1 MSVTKTIIS
10 DVIVPEVFNPYVIQ
24 RTAELSAFYQSGIIA
39 RNPELDRL
47 ASSGGKLINMPFWE
61 DLTGDDEVL
70 SDTEA
75 LTVGKITAKQD
86 VAVLLARGKAWSVN
100 DLAKALSGDDPMAA
114 IGDLVAAYW
123 ARRFQA
129 ILIKTLDGIFSHATT
144 DAGTIAIDDGEQGG
158 DATFGM
164 DTNKHDISGAPDAED
179 DDVISA
185 KTAVDAIYK
194 LGDNADKLTGFAMH
208 SATVAK
214 LTKDD
219 LIETIP
225 PSEGK
230 PAVRMFLGKPVVVD
244 DSLPVSNGVY
254 TTYIFGAGAFGWGE
268 GGAPVPVET
277 ARDALAG
284 DDILIHRRHFILHP
298 RGVAFQNKVVTGAT
312 PSNDELANPQNWKR
326 VYEPKN
332 VRIVQFK
339 HKLVTAYSSGT

>member
-1 MSVTKTIIS
+1 MPEVTKTIIS
-10 DVIVPEVFNPYVIQ
+10 DVIVPEVFNPYVIE

-47 ASSGGKLINMPFWE
+47 ASSGGRLLNMPFWE
-61 DLTGDDEVL
+61 DLDGDDEVL
-70 SDTEA
+70 SDTTA
-75 LTVGKITAKQD
+75 LTVDKITAKQD
-86 VAVLLARGKAWSVN
+86 VAALLTRGKAWSVN

-114 IGDLVAAYW
+114 IGDLVAEYW
-123 ARRFQA
+123 ARRFNV
-129 ILIKTLDGIFSHATT
+129 ILIKTLDGIFGH
-144 DAGTIAIDDGEQGG
+144 DDTE
-158 DATFGM
+158 M
-164 DTNKHDISGAPDAED
+164 DTNQHDISAGVGEAA
-179 DDVISA
+179 VIDA

-230 PAVRMFLGKPVVVD
+230 PAVRTFLGKPVVVD
-244 DSLPVSNGVY
+244 DSLPNDNGVY

-298 RGVAFQNKVVTGAT
+298 RGVAFQDEVVTGAT
-312 PSNDELANPQNWKR
+312 PSNTDLADYENWER

-339 HKLVTAYSSGT
+339 HRLAAVSQA

>member
-1 MSVTKTIIS
+1 MAKTVIT
-10 DVIVPEVFNPYVIQ
+10 DVIVPEVFNPYVIE

-39 RNPELDRL
+39 RTPELDRL
-47 ASSGGKLINMPFWE
+47 ASSGGRLLNMPFWE
-61 DLTGDDEVL
+61 DLDGDDEVL
-70 SDTEA
+70 SDTTA
-75 LTVGKITAKQD
+75 LTVDKITAKQD
-86 VAVLLARGKAWSVN
+86 VAALLTRGKAWSVN

-114 IGDLVAAYW
+114 IGDLVAEYW
-123 ARRFQA
+123 ARRFQV
-129 ILIKTLDGIFSHATT
+129 ILIKTLDGIFGDNAT
-144 DAGTIAIDDGEQGG
+144 E
-158 DATFGM
+158 M
-164 DTNKHDISGAPDAED
+164 DTNKHDISSETGDAA
-179 DDVISA
+179 VIDA

-230 PAVRMFLGKPVVVD
+230 PAVRTFLGKPVVVD
-244 DSLPVSNGVY
+244 DSLPNANGVY

-298 RGVAFQNKVVTGAT
+298 RGVAFKNANLNDGSGGTNAT
-312 PSNDELANPQNWKR
+312 PSNDNLANSLNWER

-339 HKLVTAYSSGT
+339 HRLEQASV

>member
-1 MSVTKTIIS
+1 MPETVTKTTIG
-10 DVIVPEVFNPYVIQ
+10 DVIVPAVFNPYVIQ

-47 ASSGGKLINMPFWE
+47 ASSGGKLVNMPFWE
-61 DLTGDDEVL
+61 DLTGPDEVL
-70 SDTEA
+70 SDKTA
-75 LTVGKITAKQD
+75 LTVGKIEAGQD
-86 VAVLLARGKAWSVN
+86 VAALLARGRAWSVN

-129 ILIKTLDGIFSHATT
+129 ILIKTLDGIFGH
-144 DAGTIAIDDGEQGG
+144 DDTE
-158 DATFGM
+158 M
-164 DTNKHDISGAPDAED
+164 YTNQHDISSAPTAED

-214 LTKDD
+214 LAKDD
-219 LIETIP
+219 LIEYIK
-225 PSEGK
+225 PSEGAAEV
-230 PAVRMFLGKPVVVD
+230 PYFLGKRVVVD
-244 DSLPVSNGVY
+244 DGLPVSSGVY

-268 GGAPVPVET
+268 GGAPVPTET
-277 ARDALAG
+277 ARDALSG
-284 DDILIHRRHFILHP
+284 DDILVNRRHFILHP
-298 RGVAFQNKVVTGAT
+298 RGVAFQNNQVSGPT
-312 PSNDELANPQNWKR
+312 PSNTELADYRNWLR
-326 VYEPKN
+326 VYERKN

-339 HKLVTAYSSGT
+339 HKLVTAYSSGS

>member
-1 MSVTKTIIS
+1 MSVTKTVIS
-10 DVIVPEVFNPYVIQ
+10 DVIVPEVFNPYVIE

-39 RNPELDRL
+39 RTPELDRL
-47 ASSGGKLINMPFWE
+47 ASSGGKLLNMPFWE

-70 SDTEA
+70 SDSTA
-75 LTVGKITAKQD
+75 LTVGKITAAQD
-86 VAVLLARGKAWSVN
+86 VAALLTRGRAWSVN

-114 IGDLVAAYW
+114 IGDLVASYW
-123 ARRFQA
+123 ARRFQT
-129 ILIKTLDGIFSHATT
+129 ILIKTLDGIF
-144 DAGTIAIDDGEQGG
+144 GN
-158 DATFGM
+158 DATEM
-164 DTNKHDISGAPDAED
+164 NTNQHDISSNPAAKD

-244 DSLPVSNGVY
+244 DSLPVNTDTGVY

-298 RGVAFQNKVVTGAT
+298 RGVAFQNKQLGADGGGTNAT
-312 PSNDELANPQNWKR
+312 PSNDNLADYRNWLR
-326 VYEPKN
+326 VYESKN

-339 HKLVTAYSSGT
+339 HKLVTTYSAAQ

>member
-1 MSVTKTIIS
+1 MSGVTKTIIS
-10 DVIVPEVFNPYVIQ
+10 DVIVPAVFNPYVIE

-39 RNPELDRL
+39 RTPALDVL
-47 ASSGGKLINMPFWE
+47 ASSGGKLVNMPFWE
-61 DLTGDDEVL
+61 DLTGNDEVL
-70 SDTEA
+70 SDQTA
-75 LTVGKITAKQD
+75 LTVGKIRASQD
-86 VAVLLARGKAWSVN
+86 MAALLARGRAWSVN

-123 ARRFQA
+123 ARRFQV
-129 ILIKTLDGIFSHATT
+129 ILIETLNGIFGH
-144 DAGTIAIDDGEQGG
+144 DDTE
-158 DATFGM
+158 M
-164 DTNKHDISGAPDAED
+164 DTNQHDISGSATAED

-194 LGDNADKLTGFAMH
+194 LGDSADKLTGFAMH

-230 PAVRMFLGKPVVVD
+230 PAVRTFLGKPVVVD
-244 DSLPVSNGVY
+244 DSLPNAEGVY

-268 GGAPVPVET
+268 GGAPVPTET
-277 ARDALAG
+277 ARDALSG
-284 DDILIHRRHFILHP
+284 DDILINRRHFILHP
-298 RGVAFQNKVVTGAT
+298 RGVAFQNKQVDGPT
-312 PSNDELANPQNWKR
+312 PSNTELANPLNWKR
-326 VYEPKN
+326 VYESKN

-339 HKLVTAYSSGT
+339 HKLVTSYSANAGA

>member
-1 MSVTKTIIS
+1 MSEPTKTIIS
-10 DVIVPEVFNPYVIQ
+10 DVIVPAVFNPYVIQ

-39 RNPELDRL
+39 RTPELDRL
-47 ASSGGKLINMPFWE
+47 ASSGGKLVNMPFWE

-70 SDTEA
+70 SDSTA
-75 LTVGKITAKQD
+75 LTVGKIKAKQD
-86 VAVLLARGKAWSVN
+86 VAALLARGKAWSVN

-114 IGDLVAAYW
+114 IGDLVAEYW

-129 ILIKTLDGIFSHATT
+129 ILIKTLDGIFGDNAT
-144 DAGTIAIDDGEQGG
+144 E
-158 DATFGM
+158 M
-164 DTNKHDISGAPDAED
+164 YTNKHDISNGTGDAA
-179 DDVISA
+179 VIDA

-230 PAVRMFLGKPVVVD
+230 PAVRTFLGKPVVVD
-244 DSLPVSNGVY
+244 DGLPNAGGVY

-284 DDILIHRRHFILHP
+284 DDILVHRRHFILHP
-298 RGVAFQNKVVTGAT
+298 RGVAFKNVNLSGNNGTNAT
-312 PSNDELANPQNWKR
+312 PSNNNLADPQNWER

-339 HKLVTAYSSGT
+339 HRLAKSQG

>member
-1 MSVTKTIIS
+1 MTVKKTIIS
-10 DVIVPEVFNPYVIQ
+10 DVIVPEVFNPYVIE

-39 RNPELDRL
+39 RTPALDVL
-47 ASSGGKLINMPFWE
+47 ASSGGKLVNMPFWE
-61 DLTGDDEVL
+61 DLTGADEVL

-75 LTVGKITAKQD
+75 LTVGKIKAGQD
-86 VAVLLARGKAWSVN
+86 VAALLARGRAWSVN

-129 ILIKTLDGIFSHATT
+129 ILIKTLDGVFGNTAT
-144 DAGTIAIDDGEQGG
+144 Q
-158 DATFGM
+158 M
-164 DTNKHDISGAPDAED
+164 DTNKHDISGSATAED
-179 DDVISA
+179 DDVISS

-244 DSLPVSNGVY
+244 DSLPVNTGTGVY

-298 RGVAFQNKVVTGAT
+298 RGVAFKNANLSDGSEGTNAT
-312 PSNDELANPQNWKR
+312 PSNDNLANHLNWER
-326 VYEPKN
+326 VYDSKN

-339 HKLVTAYSSGT
+339 HKLVTTYSASAGN

>member
-1 MSVTKTIIS
+1 MAKTKIA
-10 DVIVPEVFNPYVIQ
+10 DVIVPEVFNPYVIE

-47 ASSGGKLINMPFWE
+47 ASSGGRLINMPFWE

-70 SDTEA
+70 SDTDA
-75 LTVGKITAKQD
+75 LTVGKITAAQD
-86 VAVLLARGKAWSVN
+86 VAALLARGRAWSVN

-114 IGDLVAAYW
+114 IGDLVAEYW

-129 ILIKTLDGIFSHATT
+129 ILIKTLDGVFGNTAT
-144 DAGTIAIDDGEQGG
+144 E
-158 DATFGM
+158 M
-164 DTNKHDISGAPDAED
+164 DTNKHDISTETGDAA
-179 DDVISA
+179 VIDA

-230 PAVRMFLGKPVVVD
+230 PAVRTFLGKPVVVD
-244 DSLPVSNGVY
+244 DSLPNDNGVY

-268 GGAPVPVET
+268 GGAPVPTET

-284 DDILIHRRHFILHP
+284 DDILVHRRHFILHP
-298 RGVAFQNKVVTGAT
+298 RGVAFQNASVAGAT
-312 PSNDELANPQNWKR
+312 PSNTELANYENWLR

-339 HKLVTAYSSGT
+339 HKLA

>member
-1 MSVTKTIIS
+1 MAKTVIA
-10 DVIVPEVFNPYVIQ
+10 DVIVPEVFNPYVVQ

-47 ASSGGKLINMPFWE
+47 ASSGGKLVNMPFWE
-61 DLTGDDEVL
+61 DLSGDDEVL
-70 SDTEA
+70 SDQTA
-75 LTVGKITAKQD
+75 LTVGKITAAQD
-86 VAVLLARGKAWSVN
+86 VAALLTRGRAWSVN

-114 IGDLVAAYW
+114 IGDLVADYW

-129 ILIKTLDGIFSHATT
+129 ILIKTLDGVFGNAAT
-144 DAGTIAIDDGEQGG
+144 E
-158 DATFGM
+158 M
-164 DTNKHDISGAPDAED
+164 DTNKHDISSKEGDAA
-179 DDVISA
+179 VIDA

-230 PAVRMFLGKPVVVD
+230 PAVRTFLGKPVVVD
-244 DSLPVSNGVY
+244 DSLPASGGVY

-284 DDILIHRRHFILHP
+284 DDILVHRRHFILHP
-298 RGVAFQNKVVTGAT
+298 RGVAFQNASVSGAT
-312 PSNDELANPQNWKR
+312 PSNTELANYENWKR
-326 VYEPKN
+326 VYESKN

-339 HKLVTAYSSGT
+339 HKLESAE

>member
-1 MSVTKTIIS
+1 MAKTVIA
-10 DVIVPEVFNPYVIQ
+10 DVIVPEVFNPYVIE

-39 RNPELDRL
+39 RTPELDRL
-47 ASSGGKLINMPFWE
+47 ASSGGRLINMPFWE

-70 SDTEA
+70 SDTDA
-75 LTVGKITAKQD
+75 LTVGKITAAQD
-86 VAVLLARGKAWSVN
+86 VAALLARGRAWSVN

-114 IGDLVAAYW
+114 IGNLVAEYW

-129 ILIKTLDGIFSHATT
+129 ILISTLNGIFSHNAT
-144 DAGTIAIDDGEQGG
+144 
-158 DATFGM
+158 GM
-164 DTNKHDISGAPDAED
+164 DTNKHDISEEDGDAA
-179 DDVISA
+179 VIDA

-230 PAVRMFLGKPVVVD
+230 PAVRTFLGKPVVVD
-244 DSLPVSNGVY
+244 DSLPVSDGVY

-284 DDILIHRRHFILHP
+284 DDILIHRRHFIMHP
-298 RGVAFQNKVVTGAT
+298 RGVAFQNAVVTGPT
-312 PSNDELANPQNWKR
+312 PSNDELANPQNWER

-339 HKLVTAYSSGT
+339 HKLA

>member
-10 DVIVPEVFNPYVIQ
+10 DVIVPEVFNPYVIE

-39 RNPELDRL
+39 RSPELDRL
-47 ASSGGKLINMPFWE
+47 ANSGGRLINMPFWE
-61 DLTGDDEVL
+61 DLDGADEVL

-75 LTVGKITAKQD
+75 LTVGKITADQD
-86 VAVLLARGKAWSVN
+86 VAALLARGRAWSVN

-123 ARRFQA
+123 ARRIQA
-129 ILIKTLDGIFSHATT
+129 ILIKTLDGIFGNTAT
-144 DAGTIAIDDGEQGG
+144 
-158 DATFGM
+158 GM
-164 DTNKHDISGAPDAED
+164 DTNKHDISSETGDAA
-179 DDVISA
+179 VIDA

-230 PAVRMFLGKPVVVD
+230 PAVRTFLGKPVVVD
-244 DSLPVSNGVY
+244 DSLPVSDGVY

-284 DDILIHRRHFILHP
+284 DDILVHRRHFILHP

>member
-1 MSVTKTIIS
+1 MAKTVID
-10 DVIVPEVFNPYVIQ
+10 DVIVPEVFNPYVIE

-39 RNPELDRL
+39 RTPALDAL
-47 ASSGGKLINMPFWE
+47 ARSGGRLLNMPFWE
-61 DLTGDDEVL
+61 DLSGADEVL
-70 SDTEA
+70 SDGSA
-75 LTVGKITAKQD
+75 LTPGKIEAGQD
-86 VAVLLARGKAWSVN
+86 VAALLMRGKAWAVN
-100 DLAKALSGDDPMAA
+100 DLAKALSGDDPMRAV
-114 IGDLVAAYW
+114 GDLVAAYW
-123 ARRFQA
+123 ARRFNV
-129 ILIKTLDGIFSHATT
+129 ILINILTGIF
-144 DAGTIAIDDGEQGG
+144 G
-158 DATFGM
+158 DAATKM
-164 DTNKHDISGAPDAED
+164 NTNKHDISNGTGDAA
-179 DDVISA
+179 VIDA

-194 LGDNADKLTGFAMH
+194 LGDSADKLTGFAMH

-230 PAVRMFLGKPVVVD
+230 PAVRTFLGKPVVVD
-244 DSLPVSNGVY
+244 DSLPVSSSDGVY

-298 RGVAFQNKVVTGAT
+298 RGVAFQNVDLSDGTTTGKNAT
-312 PSNDELANPQNWKR
+312 PSNTNLAAHANWER
-326 VYEPKN
+326 VYESKN

-339 HKLVTAYSSGT
+339 HRLTSVSSSSSTN

>member
-1 MSVTKTIIS
+1 
-10 DVIVPEVFNPYVIQ
+10 
-24 RTAELSAFYQSGIIA
+24 
-39 RNPELDRL
+39 
-47 ASSGGKLINMPFWE
+47 MPFWE

-70 SDTEA
+70 SDQTA
-75 LTVGKITAKQD
+75 LTVGKITASQD
-86 VAVLLARGKAWSVN
+86 VAALLARGRAWSVN

-114 IGDLVAAYW
+114 IGDLVASYW

-129 ILIKTLDGIFSHATT
+129 ILIKTLDGIFGNEAT
-144 DAGTIAIDDGEQGG
+144 E
-158 DATFGM
+158 M
-164 DTNKHDISGAPDAED
+164 DTNQHDISSNPAAKD

-230 PAVRMFLGKPVVVD
+230 PAVRMFLGKPVIVD
-244 DSLPVSNGVY
+244 DSLPVSEGVY

-298 RGVAFQNKVVTGAT
+298 RGVAFQNDPSIVGPT
-312 PSNDELANPQNWKR
+312 PSNDDLANYLNWKR
-326 VYEPKN
+326 VYESKN

-339 HKLVTAYSSGT
+339 HKLTTAFTSGT

>member
-1 MSVTKTIIS
+1 MPVTKTIIS

-39 RNPELDRL
+39 RTPELDRL
-47 ASSGGKLINMPFWE
+47 ASSGGKLLNMPFWE
-61 DLTGDDEVL
+61 DLTGADEVL
-70 SDTEA
+70 SDSTA
-75 LTVGKITAKQD
+75 LTVGKITAAQD
-86 VAVLLARGKAWSVN
+86 VAALLARGRAWSVN

-114 IGDLVAAYW
+114 IGDLVADYW
-123 ARRFQA
+123 SRRFQT
-129 ILIKTLDGIFSHATT
+129 ILIKTLDGIFGNNATL
-144 DAGTIAIDDGEQGG
+144 
-158 DATFGM
+158 M
-164 DTNKHDISGAPDAED
+164 NTNQHDITGTPGKDG

-230 PAVRMFLGKPVVVD
+230 PAVRMFLGKPVIVD
-244 DSLPVSNGVY
+244 DSLPVSEGVY

-284 DDILIHRRHFILHP
+284 DDILVHRRHFILHP
-298 RGVAFQNKVVTGAT
+298 RGVAFQNASVAGAT
-312 PSNDELANPQNWKR
+312 PSNAELATYTNWKR
-326 VYEPKN
+326 VYESKN

-339 HKLVTAYSSGT
+339 HKLTTAYSASTGT

>member
-1 MSVTKTIIS
+1 MSATKTIIS
-10 DVIVPEVFNPYVIQ
+10 DVIVPEVFNPYVIE

-61 DLTGDDEVL
+61 DLEGDDEVL
-70 SDTEA
+70 SDTTA
-75 LTVGKITAKQD
+75 LTVDKITAKQD
-86 VAVLLARGKAWSVN
+86 VAALLTRGKAWSVN
-100 DLAKALSGDDPMAA
+100 DLAKALSGDDPLAA
-114 IGDLVAAYW
+114 IGDLVAEYW

-129 ILIKTLDGIFSHATT
+129 ILIKTLDGIFGNAATKMN
-144 DAGTIAIDDGEQGG
+144 D
-158 DATFGM
+158 
-164 DTNKHDISGAPDAED
+164 NKHDISNGSGGAA
-179 DDVISA
+179 VIDA

-219 LIETIP
+219 LIENIP

-230 PAVRMFLGKPVVVD
+230 SAIRTFLGKPVVVD

-298 RGVAFQNKVVTGAT
+298 RGVAFKNNVVTRAT
-312 PSNDELANPQNWKR
+312 PSNTELANPQNWER

-339 HKLVTAYSSGT
+339 HRLAAVSQN

>member
-1 MSVTKTIIS
+1 MPDPTKTIIR
-10 DVIVPEVFNPYVIQ
+10 DVIVPAVFNPYVIE

-47 ASSGGKLINMPFWE
+47 ASSGGKLVNMPFWE
-61 DLTGDDEVL
+61 DLSGDDEVL

-75 LTVGKITAKQD
+75 LTVGKIAAAQD
-86 VAVLLARGKAWSVN
+86 VAALLARGRAWSVN

-129 ILIKTLDGIFSHATT
+129 ILIKTLDGVF
-144 DAGTIAIDDGEQGG
+144 GN
-158 DATFGM
+158 DATLMTG
-164 DTNKHDISGAPDAED
+164 NKHDISGAATAED

-194 LGDNADKLTGFAMH
+194 LGDSADKLTGFAMH

-214 LTKDD
+214 LAKDD
-219 LIETIP
+219 LIEYIK
-225 PSEGK
+225 PSEGEAEV
-230 PAVRMFLGKPVVVD
+230 PTFLGKRVVVD
-244 DSLPVSNGVY
+244 DSLPQSGGVY

-268 GGAPVPVET
+268 GGAPVPTET
-277 ARDALAG
+277 ARDALSG
-284 DDILIHRRHFILHP
+284 DDILVNRRHFILHP
-298 RGVAFQNKVVTGAT
+298 RGVAFQNNQVSGPT
-312 PSNDELANPQNWKR
+312 PSNTELADYRNWLR
-326 VYEPKN
+326 VYEAKN

-339 HKLVTAYSSGT
+339 HKLVTAYSAAQ

>member
-1 MSVTKTIIS
+1 MELAKTVIA
-10 DVIVPEVFNPYVIQ
+10 DVIVPEVFNPYVIE

-70 SDTEA
+70 SDTDA
-75 LTVGKITAKQD
+75 LTVGKIAAAQD
-86 VAVLLARGKAWSVN
+86 VAALLTRGRAWSVN

-129 ILIKTLDGIFSHATT
+129 ILIKTLDGIFGNSAT
-144 DAGTIAIDDGEQGG
+144 D
-158 DATFGM
+158 M
-164 DTNKHDISGAPDAED
+164 DTNKHDISSETGEAA
-179 DDVISA
+179 VIDA

-230 PAVRMFLGKPVVVD
+230 PAVRTFLGKPVVVD
-244 DSLPVSNGVY
+244 DGLPASGGVY

-268 GGAPVPVET
+268 GGAPVPTET

-284 DDILIHRRHFILHP
+284 DDILVHRRHFILHP
-298 RGVAFQNKVVTGAT
+298 RGVAFQNEVVTGAT
-312 PSNDELANPQNWKR
+312 PSNTELANYENWKR

-339 HKLVTAYSSGT
+339 HKLA

>member
-1 MSVTKTIIS
+1 MAKTVID
-10 DVIVPEVFNPYVIQ
+10 DVIVPEVFNPYVIE

-47 ASSGGKLINMPFWE
+47 ASSGGRLLNMPFWE
-61 DLTGDDEVL
+61 DLSGEDEVL
-70 SDTEA
+70 SDQTA
-75 LTVGKITAKQD
+75 LTVGKIKAGQD
-86 VAVLLARGKAWSVN
+86 VAALLTRGRAWSVN

-114 IGDLVAAYW
+114 IGDLVADYW

-129 ILIKTLDGIFSHATT
+129 ILIKTLDGIFGNTAT
-144 DAGTIAIDDGEQGG
+144 
-158 DATFGM
+158 GM
-164 DTNKHDISGAPDAED
+164 DTNKHDISGAPDAEG

-230 PAVRMFLGKPVVVD
+230 PAVRMFLGKPVIVD
-244 DSLPVSNGVY
+244 DSLPVSDGVY

-298 RGVAFQNKVVTGAT
+298 RGVAFQDVVVTGAT

-326 VYEPKN
+326 VYEAKN
-332 VRIVQFK
+332 VRIVEFK
-339 HKLVTAYSSGT
+339 HRLTTAYEDA